1 MSSWSWMRP
10 TMSLE
15 RTLRQSTS
23 HSGTFEGRCRL
34 GNEIEPDFL
43 IRPISD
49 YGLLPV
55 TAVRKPVYRLNVT
68 IIPVGLCI
76 KLI

>member
-10 TMSLE
+10 ITSLE
-15 RTLRQSTS
+15 RALYQSTS

-34 GNEIEPDFL
+34 GLDEIEPDFL
-43 IRPISD
+43 IRPTSD
-49 YGLLPV
+49 YGLPPV

-76 KLI
+76 